1 VTSNERAEESVPE
14 CQPNEGEE
22 KLYVVFCIPSAETI
36 HQGLGAHYTL
46 KDAQKGKKNS
56 VSKILSG
63 DSQRIVIKALRFP
76 FRMLRQ
82 RKTFCQTP

>member
-14 CQPNEGEE
+14 FQPNEREE

-46 KDAQKGKKNS
+46 VFRQKENENS
-56 VSKILSG
+56 VSKTFCE
-63 DSQRIVIKALRFP
+63 DPHKIVIKALR
-76 FRMLRQ
+76 
-82 RKTFCQTP
+82 